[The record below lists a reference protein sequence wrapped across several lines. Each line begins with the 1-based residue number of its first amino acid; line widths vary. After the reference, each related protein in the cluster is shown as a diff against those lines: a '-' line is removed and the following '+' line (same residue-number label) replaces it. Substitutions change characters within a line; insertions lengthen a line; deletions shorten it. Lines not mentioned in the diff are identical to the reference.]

1 MQVKICGMRVPE
13 NIQDL
18 AQLRIDMIGY
28 IFYEKSK
35 RFVEQDGIVESL
47 SLPIYD
53 NTSRQAI
60 PKVGVFVN
68 AEIGYIVAK
77 AKTYNLTYIQ
87 LHGQENLFYCQKLK
101 KKGLKLIKAFSIDEH
116 FNFTLTNAY
125 DHLCEYFIFDTK
137 GINPGGNGISFDWKL
152 LDAYQGNT
160 PFLLSG
166 GIGPESIA
174 ALGEFSHPAWAGLDL
189 NSRFESSPGN
199 KQVPLIRSFLAD
211 LREARILKTELPN
224 WD

>member
-1 MQVKICGMRVPE
+1 MRAPE

-18 AQLRIDMIGY
+18 SQLRIDMIGY
-28 IFYEKSK
+28 IFYKKSK
-35 RFVEQDGIVESL
+35 RFVEQDGVQESL
-47 SLPIYD
+47 KQSIYD
-53 NTSRQAI
+53 ITSMQAI

-68 AEIGYIVAK
+68 AEIEYVVAK
-77 AKTYNLTYIQ
+77 AREYDLTYIQ

-101 KKGLKLIKAFSIDEH
+101 KQGIKLIKAFSIDEH
-116 FNFTLTNAY
+116 FNFTLAEAY

-137 GINPGGNGISFDWKL
+137 GINPGGNGISFDWNL
-152 LDAYQGNT
+152 LDAYKGST

-166 GIGPESIA
+166 GLGPESIK
-174 ALGEFSHPAWAGLDL
+174 ALKEFAHPSWAGLDL
-189 NSRFESSPGN
+189 NSRFEVSPGK
-199 KQVPLIRSFLAD
+199 KQIPLIRSFLAD